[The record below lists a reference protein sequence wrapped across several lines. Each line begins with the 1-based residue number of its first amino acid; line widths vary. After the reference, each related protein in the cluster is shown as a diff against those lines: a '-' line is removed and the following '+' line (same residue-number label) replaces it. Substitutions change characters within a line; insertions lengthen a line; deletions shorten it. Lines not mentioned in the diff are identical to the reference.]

1 MRYVLLPLSAA
12 AIALPFPIEQVMV
25 MSLPS
30 YPHAKH
36 DIAMPRL
43 RVGFLLARHF
53 TLTAFANFI
62 DTLRLA
68 ADEGDR
74 SRPILCKWVVMAA
87 NGNPISSS
95 SGIAIAP
102 EVGLLDPRQFH
113 YIVVVGGLLNRGEP
127 IDEATAA
134 YIRQVAVAGI
144 PLIGVCTGSFILKR
158 LGLLEGRKTCV
169 SWYHRSDYIDEFGIA
184 PIADQLFM
192 IDGDRIT
199 CSGGAGV
206 VDLAAE
212 LVEKHVGAQAAKKSL
227 NVMLLDEQRAAHA
240 AQPTP
245 HIAPTAADVRVR
257 RAVLK
262 MEQAMAEPVAI
273 AALAKHIGVSER
285 QLDRLF
291 RNELGASP
299 AETYRVMRLDYGNWL
314 ISNTKRSIGEIAAM
328 AGFADGAHFARAYRK
343 RFGVNPREIRKFGDV
358 TNAETPADRR
368 LFKM

>member
-1 MRYVLLPLSAA
+1 MPSR
-12 AIALPFPIEQVMV
+12 AIPKP
-25 MSLPS
+25 
-30 YPHAKH
+30 
-36 DIAMPRL
+36 DIAVPRL
-43 RVGFLLARHF
+43 RVGFVLARHF

-74 SRPILCKWVVMAA
+74 SRPIHCKWVVMSATKH
-87 NGNPISSS
+87 PIASS
-95 SGIAIAP
+95 SGVEIAP
-102 EVGLLDPRQFH
+102 EAGLLDPKQFH
-113 YIVVVGGLLNRGEP
+113 YIVVVGGLLHRGEQ

-134 YIRQVAVAGI
+134 YIRQVAAAGI

-169 SWYHRSDYIDEFGIA
+169 SWYHRSDFIEEFVIA
-184 PIADQLFM
+184 PIADQLYV

-212 LVEKHVGAQAAKKSL
+212 LVEKHVGAQAARKSL

-245 HIAPTAADVRVR
+245 HVAPTAADARVR
-257 RAVLK
+257 RAVLA
-262 MEQAMAEPVAI
+262 MEQAMADPIAI
-273 AALAKHIGVSER
+273 TALAERIGVSER

-291 RNELGASP
+291 REELGTSP
-299 AETYRVMRLDYGNWL
+299 AETYRTMRLDYGHWL
-314 ISNTKRSIGEIAAM
+314 ISNTRRSIGEIAAM

-343 RFGVNPREIRKFGDV
+343 RFGVNPRGIRQFSDA
-358 TNAETPADRR
+358 TSAETPADRR
-368 LFKM
+368 LFKI

>member
-1 MRYVLLPLSAA
+1 MPSPSRPL
-12 AIALPFPIEQVMV
+12 
-25 MSLPS
+25 
-30 YPHAKH
+30 AKS
-36 DIAMPRL
+36 DIAAPRL
-43 RVGFLLARHF
+43 RVGFVLARHF

-74 SRPILCKWVVMAA
+74 SRPILCQWVVMAA
-87 NGNPISSS
+87 SGHPITSS
-95 SGIAIAP
+95 SGVEIAP
-102 EVGLLDPRQFH
+102 EARLIDPKQFH
-113 YIVVVGGLLNRGEP
+113 YIVVVGGLLHRGEQ
-127 IDEATAA
+127 IDDATAT
-134 YIRQVAVAGI
+134 YIRQVAAAGI

-169 SWYHRSDYIDEFGIA
+169 SWYHRSDFIEEFGVA
-184 PIADQLFM
+184 PIADQLYV

-212 LVEKHVGAQAAKKSL
+212 LVEKHVGVQAARKSL

-245 HIAPTAADVRVR
+245 HVAPTAADARVR
-257 RAVLK
+257 RAVLA
-262 MEQAMAEPVAI
+262 MEQAMADPIAI
-273 AALAKHIGVSER
+273 TALAERIGVSER

-291 RNELGASP
+291 RSELGASP
-299 AETYRVMRLDYGNWL
+299 AETYRTMRLDYGHWL
-314 ISNTKRSIGEIAAM
+314 ISNSKRSIGEIAAM

-343 RFGVNPREIRKFGDV
+343 RFGVNPRGIRQFSD
-358 TNAETPADRR
+358 TTSAETPADRR
-368 LFKM
+368 LFKI

>member
-1 MRYVLLPLSAA
+1 MPQPSRAA
-12 AIALPFPIEQVMV
+12 PKLEPTA
-25 MSLPS
+25 
-30 YPHAKH
+30 
-36 DIAMPRL
+36 PRL
-43 RVGFLLARHF
+43 RVGFVLARHF

-87 NGNPISSS
+87 HNRPVASS
-95 SGIAIAP
+95 SGVEIAP
-102 EVGLLDPRQFH
+102 EAGLIDPRQFH
-113 YIVVVGGLLNRGEP
+113 YIVVVGGLLHRGDQ
-127 IDEATAA
+127 IDAATAA
-134 YIRQVAVAGI
+134 YIRQVAAAGT

-169 SWYHRSDYIDEFGIA
+169 SWYHRSDFIEEFGIA
-184 PIADQLFM
+184 PIADQLYV

-212 LVEKHVGAQAAKKSL
+212 LVEKHVGMQAARKSL

-245 HIAPTAADVRVR
+245 HVAPTAADARVR
-257 RAVLK
+257 RAVLA
-262 MEQAMAEPVAI
+262 MEQAMAEPLAI
-273 AALAKHIGVSER
+273 TTLAERIGVSER

-291 RNELGASP
+291 RSELDASP
-299 AETYRVMRLDYGNWL
+299 AEIYRTMRLDYGHWL
-314 ISNTKRSIGEIAAM
+314 VSNTRRTIGEIAAM
-328 AGFADGAHFARAYRK
+328 TGFADGAHFARAYRK
-343 RFGVNPREIRKFGDV
+343 RFGVNPRGLRQSGAV
-358 TNAETPADRR
+358 SGAESPADRR
-368 LFKM
+368 LFKN